1 MQMKEI
7 INKPL
12 KKVYYSIATKYYYA
26 QYGFEE
32 LLEKQVYE
40 RKKNHLLSL
49 PHNENQ
55 TYFIIRRSFRNIG
68 LCTHL
73 CVYIS
78 FIAYA
83 LQRGWIPVIDMKN
96 YPNIYLED
104 SEIGVSNAWEK
115 FFRQPLDVRLEDI
128 PRNARKIYS
137 SSLFLPKRTPF
148 LSSLL
153 HDQDEYSLYRS
164 IYQDFV
170 HYSDGIGSYIEDE
183 LRLISDCNVLGVLC
197 RGTDYTGLKP
207 KGHPIQPSIRQAL
220 EKTNEFFVQY
230 NCDAIYLAT
239 DEKAIEDAFQEQFA
253 GRIITNKRMYYDSIN
268 ADFSKVGISDIE
280 FNRDNDRFLKG
291 LEYISSMN
299 LLSKCKYFIGGGG
312 VQERT
317 LLSL

>member
-137 SSLFLPKRTPF
+137 SSLFL
-148 LSSLL
+148 SLI
-153 HDQDEYSLYRS
+153 H
-164 IYQDFV
+164 I
-170 HYSDGIGSYIEDE
+170 
-183 LRLISDCNVLGVLC
+183 
-197 RGTDYTGLKP
+197 
-207 KGHPIQPSIRQAL
+207 
-220 EKTNEFFVQY
+220 
-230 NCDAIYLAT
+230 
-239 DEKAIEDAFQEQFA
+239 
-253 GRIITNKRMYYDSIN
+253 
-268 ADFSKVGISDIE
+268 
-280 FNRDNDRFLKG
+280 
-291 LEYISSMN
+291 
-299 LLSKCKYFIGGGG
+299 
-312 VQERT
+312 
-317 LLSL
+317 